1 MCGIFILTE
10 KTGDVQM
17 NLLENA
23 RVEIDRIDNEMAK
36 LFCQRMKAAEMV
48 AEHKRI
54 HSLPIEDRAREAAMI
69 AKNTEKVEFA
79 YRPYYEQFLTSL
91 ITESKKYQKF
101 LLDGMTIAYSGVE
114 GAFAHLA
121 ARRIFKSGT
130 AVSCHN
136 FEQAYKSVEDGICDC
151 AVLPIENSY
160 AGDVDTVM
168 DLAYRGSLYV
178 SGIYDMPLS
187 QSLLG
192 KPGVTISEIKE
203 VCSHPQALSQ
213 CMPYLKSHGW
223 QLTQAVNTAV
233 AAQSVAQG
241 DRRDIAVVA
250 AREAAEIYGLEVLE
264 GDINENKNNTTRFA
278 VFTRTPCTIEPQDKH
293 FVLMFTVKNEAGS
306 LARAID
312 IIGKYGYNMGSLR
325 SRPMKELLWQYYFY
339 VEAEGNIDTEDG
351 KAMMAEL
358 SEICDQLKI
367 IGSYTKN

>member
-1 MCGIFILTE
+1 
-10 KTGDVQM
+10 M

-23 RVEIDRIDNEMAK
+23 RMEIDRIDNEMAK
-36 LFCQRMKAAEMV
+36 LFDQRMKAAEMV

-54 HSLPIEDRAREAAMI
+54 HSLPIEDKVREAAMI
-69 AKNTEKVEFA
+69 ARNTEKVDFA
-79 YRPYYEQFLTSL
+79 YRPYYEQFLMSL
-91 ITESKKYQKF
+91 ISESKKYQKF

-130 AVSCHN
+130 TVSCHN
-136 FEQAYKSVEDGICDC
+136 FEEAYKAVENGICDC

-178 SGIYDMPLS
+178 AGIYDMPLS

-192 KPGVTISEIKE
+192 KPGVAISEIKE

-223 QLTQAVNTAV
+223 QLTQAVNTAM

-241 DRRDIAVVA
+241 ERRDIAVVA

-293 FVLMFTVKNEAGS
+293 FVLMFTVKNKPGS
-306 LARAID
+306 LGHVVSVISEC
-312 IIGKYGYNMGSLR
+312 GFNLKCLKSHPTGGENWS
-325 SRPMKELLWQYYFY
+325 YYFY
-339 VEAEGNIDTEDG
+339 SEGEGNLGTAEG
-351 KAMMAEL
+351 KLLL
-358 SEICDQLKI
+358 SELNRFCEQVKLL
-367 IGSYTKN
+367 GSFQSEKMLESSGKN